1 MTRPLKRTEL
11 FSINR
16 KIQMKKNI
24 FMIVCLLTAGYME
37 TAAQNNVIDEIVWV
51 VGDEAIYKSEVEEAR
66 REGLKR
72 GAQWEGDPYCIIPEQ
87 LAVNKLFLNQAE
99 LDSIFVTD
107 DDVAPEVEYDIKE
120 LLNDFGSEEKVEE
133 HYDGM
138 TIDQIRSRLFE
149 TRRQAYVINEV
160 RKKLMSKV
168 KVTPAEVR
176 RYVKDIPADEIPSI
190 PTQVEVQILTQD
202 PIIPQEEIDAVKA
215 DLRNYIE
222 RTQSGEVSFST
233 LARLY
238 SEDPGSARNG
248 GDLGFFGRG
257 EMVPEFST
265 VAFNMTDPNKI
276 SKIVETEY
284 GYHII
289 QFVERLGDRVRV
301 RHILRKPRIPTQ
313 SVNDCLA
320 RLDTIAGNIRNGNH
334 TFEFC
339 VAAYSH
345 DKDTRNNNGL
355 MKNQPNPSVPGTS
368 RFTME
373 ELPPDIARVV
383 DRMHV
388 GEISD
393 PFVIQLPNGKT
404 TCAVVKLKNKINAHK
419 ANISEDYEILYE
431 MVSTIRQQEALEK
444 WIREKQRTT
453 YVRISEGW
461 NDCDFIY
468 PGWGKQ

>member
-1 MTRPLKRTEL
+1 MTQPLKRTES

-16 KIQMKKNI
+16 IQMRKTI
-24 FMIVCLLTAGYME
+24 LVIACLLAASYVKTM
-37 TAAQNNVIDEIVWV
+37 AQNSVIDEIVWV

-66 REGLKR
+66 RDGLKR
-72 GAQWEGDPYCIIPEQ
+72 GVQWDGDPYCIIPEQ

-99 LDSIFVTD
+99 LDSIFATD
-107 DDVAPEVEYDIKE
+107 DDVAAQVEYDYKE
-120 LLNDFGSEEKVEE
+120 IVNDAGSEEKLEE
-133 HYDGM
+133 YYGM
-138 TIDQIRSRLFE
+138 TPDQVKSRLYE
-149 TRRQAYVINEV
+149 TRRQGYIVNEV
-160 RKKLMSKV
+160 RKKIMSKV

-176 RYVKDIPADEIPSI
+176 RYIKDLPADEIPSI
-190 PTQVEVQILTQD
+190 STQVEVQILTQD
-202 PIIPQEEIDAVKA
+202 PVIPQEEIDAVKSE
-215 DLRNYIE
+215 LRSYID

-257 EMVPEFST
+257 EMVPEFSA

-301 RHILRKPRIPTQ
+301 RHILRKPRIPMQ

-320 RLDTIAGNIRNGNH
+320 RLDTIADNIRNGNH

-339 VAAYSH
+339 VAAYSQ

-355 MKNQPNPSVPGTS
+355 MSNSPDPSVPGTS
-368 RFTME
+368 KFMLE
-373 ELPPDIARVV
+373 QLPPDIARVV
-383 DRMHV
+383 DKRHV

-393 PFVIQLPNGKT
+393 PFVIQQSNGKT
-404 TCAVVKLKNKINAHK
+404 TCAIVKLKNKINAHK
-419 ANISEDYEILYE
+419 ANMSEDYEILYE
-431 MVSTIRQQEALEK
+431 MVNEIRQQEALEK

-461 NDCDFIY
+461 NDCDFVY

>member
-1 MTRPLKRTEL
+1 
-11 FSINR
+11 
-16 KIQMKKNI
+16 
-24 FMIVCLLTAGYME
+24 MIVCLLSAWFLE
-37 TAAQNNVIDEIVWV
+37 ASAQNNIIDEIVWV

-66 REGLKR
+66 REGLKH
-72 GAQWEGDPYCIIPEQ
+72 GTQWEGDPYCVIPEQ

-99 LDSIFVTD
+99 LDSIFVSD
-107 DDVAPEVEYDIKE
+107 EDVEAQVDYDMKD
-120 LLNDFGSEEKVEE
+120 LMNDFGSEEKIEE
-133 HYDGM
+133 YYDGM
-138 TIDQIRSRLFE
+138 TIEQIRRRITE
-149 TRRQAYVINEV
+149 TRRQGYVINEV
-160 RKKLMSKV
+160 RKKIMSKV

-176 RYVKDIPADEIPSI
+176 RYVKDMPADEIPSI
-190 PTQVEVQILTQD
+190 PTQFEVQILTQE
-202 PIIPQEEIDAVKA
+202 PVIPQEEIDAVKA
-215 DLRNYIE
+215 ELRNYID
-222 RTQSGEVSFST
+222 RAQSGEISFST

-257 EMVPEFST
+257 EMVSEFST

-301 RHILRKPRIPTQ
+301 RHILRKPRIPMQ

-320 RLDTIAGNIRNGNH
+320 RLDTIADNIRNGNH

-339 VAAYSH
+339 VAAYSQ

-355 MKNQPNPSVPGTS
+355 MSNSPDPSVPGTS
-368 RFTME
+368 KFMLE
-373 ELPPDIARVV
+373 QLPPDIARVV
-383 DRMHV
+383 DKMHV

-393 PFVIQLPNGKT
+393 PFVIQQSNGKT
-404 TCAVVKLKNKINAHK
+404 TCAIVKLKNKINAHK
-419 ANISEDYEILYE
+419 ANMSEDYEILYE
-431 MVSTIRQQEALEK
+431 MVNEIRQQEALEK

-461 NDCDFIY
+461 NDCDFVY

>member
-1 MTRPLKRTEL
+1 
-11 FSINR
+11 
-16 KIQMKKNI
+16 
-24 FMIVCLLTAGYME
+24 MIVCLLSAWFLE
-37 TAAQNNVIDEIVWV
+37 ASAQNNVIDEIVWV

-66 REGLKR
+66 REGLKH
-72 GAQWEGDPYCIIPEQ
+72 GTQWEGDPYCVIPEQ

-99 LDSIFVTD
+99 LDSIFVSD
-107 DDVAPEVEYDIKE
+107 EDVEAQVDYDMKD
-120 LLNDFGSEEKVEE
+120 LMNDFGSEEKIEE
-133 HYDGM
+133 YYDGM
-138 TIDQIRSRLFE
+138 TIEQIRRRITE
-149 TRRQAYVINEV
+149 TRRQGYVINEV
-160 RKKLMSKV
+160 RKKIMSKV

-176 RYVKDIPADEIPSI
+176 RYVKDLPADEIPSI
-190 PTQVEVQILTQD
+190 PTQFEVQILTQE
-202 PIIPQEEIDAVKA
+202 PVIPQEEIDAVKA
-215 DLRNYIE
+215 ELRNYID
-222 RTQSGEVSFST
+222 RAQSGEISFST

-257 EMVPEFST
+257 EMVSEFST

-301 RHILRKPRIPTQ
+301 RHILRKPRVPME
-313 SVNDCLA
+313 SVNNCLA
-320 RLDTIAGNIRNGNH
+320 RLDTIANDIRTGNH

-339 VAAYSH
+339 VAAYSQ

-355 MKNQPNPSVPGTS
+355 MSHSSQPGAPGISKYTLD
-368 RFTME
+368 

-383 DRMHV
+383 NRMHV

-393 PFVIQLPNGKT
+393 PFPVQLNNGKT
-404 TCAVVKLKNKINAHK
+404 ICAIVKLKNKINGHK
-419 ANISEDYEILYE
+419 ANISEDYEILFDI
-431 MVSTIRQQEALEK
+431 VSSIRQQEALEK
-444 WIREKQRTT
+444 WVREKQRTT

-468 PGWGKQ
+468 PGWGNY

>member
-1 MTRPLKRTEL
+1 
-11 FSINR
+11 
-16 KIQMKKNI
+16 
-24 FMIVCLLTAGYME
+24 MIVCLLSAWFLE
-37 TAAQNNVIDEIVWV
+37 ASAQNNVIDEIVWV

-66 REGLKR
+66 REGLKH
-72 GAQWEGDPYCIIPEQ
+72 GTQWEGDPYCVIPEQ

-99 LDSIFVTD
+99 LDSIFVSD
-107 DDVAPEVEYDIKE
+107 EDVEAQVDYDMKD
-120 LLNDFGSEEKVEE
+120 LMNDFGSEEKIEE
-133 HYDGM
+133 YYDGM
-138 TIDQIRSRLFE
+138 TIEQIRRRITE
-149 TRRQAYVINEV
+149 TRRQGYVINEV
-160 RKKLMSKV
+160 RKKIMSKV

-176 RYVKDIPADEIPSI
+176 RYVKDMPADEIPSI
-190 PTQVEVQILTQD
+190 PTQFEVQILTQE
-202 PIIPQEEIDAVKA
+202 PVIPQEEIDAVKA
-215 DLRNYIE
+215 ELRNYID
-222 RTQSGEVSFST
+222 RAQSGEISFST

-257 EMVPEFST
+257 EMVSEFST

-301 RHILRKPRIPTQ
+301 RHILRKPRVPME
-313 SVNDCLA
+313 SVNNCLA
-320 RLDTIAGNIRNGNH
+320 RLDTIANDIRTGNH

-339 VAAYSH
+339 VAAYSQ

-355 MKNQPNPSVPGTS
+355 MSHSSQPGAPGISKYTLD
-368 RFTME
+368 

-383 DRMHV
+383 NRMHV

-393 PFVIQLPNGKT
+393 PFPVQLNNGKT
-404 TCAVVKLKNKINAHK
+404 ICAIVKLKNKINGHK
-419 ANISEDYEILYE
+419 ANISEDYEILFDI
-431 MVSTIRQQEALEK
+431 VSSIRQQEALEK
-444 WIREKQRTT
+444 WVREKQRTT

-468 PGWGKQ
+468 PGWGNY

>member
-1 MTRPLKRTEL
+1 
-11 FSINR
+11 
-16 KIQMKKNI
+16 
-24 FMIVCLLTAGYME
+24 MIVCLLSAWFLE
-37 TAAQNNVIDEIVWV
+37 ASAQNNVIDEIVWV

-66 REGLKR
+66 REGLKH
-72 GAQWEGDPYCIIPEQ
+72 GTQWEGDPYCVIPEQ

-107 DDVAPEVEYDIKE
+107 EDVEAQVDYDMKD
-120 LLNDFGSEEKVEE
+120 LMNDFGSEEKIEE
-133 HYDGM
+133 YYDGM
-138 TIDQIRSRLFE
+138 TIEQIRRRITE
-149 TRRQAYVINEV
+149 TRRQGYVINEV
-160 RKKLMSKV
+160 RKKIMSKV
-168 KVTPAEVR
+168 KVSPAKVR
-176 RYVKDIPADEIPSI
+176 RYVKDMPADEIPSI
-190 PTQVEVQILTQD
+190 PTQFEVQILTQE
-202 PIIPQEEIDAVKA
+202 PVIPQEEIDAVKA
-215 DLRNYIE
+215 ELRNYID
-222 RTQSGEVSFST
+222 RAQSGEISFST

-257 EMVPEFST
+257 EMVSEFST

-301 RHILRKPRIPTQ
+301 RHILRKPRVPME
-313 SVNDCLA
+313 SVNNCLA
-320 RLDTIAGNIRNGNH
+320 RLDTIANDIRTGNH

-339 VAAYSH
+339 VAAYSQ

-355 MKNQPNPSVPGTS
+355 MSHSSQPGAPGISKYTLD
-368 RFTME
+368 

-383 DRMHV
+383 NRMHV

-393 PFVIQLPNGKT
+393 PFPVQLNNGKT
-404 TCAVVKLKNKINAHK
+404 ICAIVKLKNKINGHK
-419 ANISEDYEILYE
+419 ANISEDYEILFDI
-431 MVSTIRQQEALEK
+431 VSSIRQQEALEK
-444 WIREKQRTT
+444 WVREKQRTT

-468 PGWGKQ
+468 PGWGNY

>member
-1 MTRPLKRTEL
+1 
-11 FSINR
+11 
-16 KIQMKKNI
+16 MKKNI
-24 FMIVCLLTAGYME
+24 FMIVCLFSALCLE
-37 TAAQNNVIDEIVWV
+37 TSAQNNVIDEIVWV
-51 VGDEAIYKSEVEEAR
+51 VGDEAIYKSEVEETR
-66 REGLKR
+66 REGLKH
-72 GAQWEGDPYCIIPEQ
+72 GVQWDGDPYCVIPEQ

-107 DDVAPEVEYDIKE
+107 DDVAAQVDYDMKE
-120 LLNDFGSEEKVEE
+120 LLDDFGSEEKVEE
-133 HYDGM
+133 YYDGM
-138 TIDQIRSRLFE
+138 TMEQIRSRITE
-149 TRRQAYVINEV
+149 NRRQGYTVNEV
-160 RKKLMSKV
+160 RKKIMSKV

-176 RYVKDIPADEIPSI
+176 RYVKDMPADEIPTI
-190 PTQVEVQILTQD
+190 PTQFEVQILTQE
-202 PIIPQEEIDAVKA
+202 PVIPQEEIDAVKTE
-215 DLRNYIE
+215 LRSYID
-222 RTQSGEVSFST
+222 RAQSGEISFST

-284 GYHII
+284 GYHIL

-301 RHILRKPRIPTQ
+301 RHILRKPRIPME
-313 SVNDCLA
+313 SVNNCLA
-320 RLDTIAGNIRNGNH
+320 RLDTIANDIRTGNH

-339 VAAYSH
+339 VAAYSQ

-355 MKNQPNPSVPGTS
+355 MSHSVQPGAPGVSKYTLD
-368 RFTME
+368 

-383 DRMHV
+383 NRMHV

-393 PFVIQLPNGKT
+393 PFAVQLTNGKT
-404 TCAVVKLKNKINAHK
+404 ICAIVKLKNKINGHK
-419 ANISEDYEILYE
+419 ANMSEDYETLFE
-431 MVSTIRQQEALEK
+431 MVSAIRQQEALEK
-444 WIREKQRTT
+444 WVREKQRTT

-461 NDCDFIY
+461 NDCDFVY
-468 PGWGKQ
+468 PGWGKY